1 MNKIFTLDSKQ
12 GEVLTVLTTKE
23 DITYTDFYNICK
35 EASEECENDYYM
47 LKDRLINELNFE
59 VVEVLGGYVANKK
72 KGLF

>member
-23 DITYTDFYNICK
+23 DITYTDFYNMCK
-35 EASEECENDYYM
+35 EAAEDFDNDYYM

-59 VVEVLGGYVANKK
+59 VVEVLRWIYSN
-72 KGLF
+72 